1 MNRLEHKIFALEFD
15 AAGMSKLLEQVG
27 EKIIE
32 HIISL
37 PDQPASNVEDGALL
51 AAKIRQP
58 LPETG
63 ENFDVL
69 LNALFDETISK
80 SFNSAGPGYMAYIP
94 GGGIFHAA
102 LADLIS
108 KAVNRYVGVWE
119 AAPGLVQIETTVIRW
134 FCDIVDYPDSAG
146 GFLTSGGSLA
156 NFSALFTARREHLA
170 ENFLNGTIYTSDQ
183 THHSVQKAA
192 VLAGFPAKRVRI
204 VATDENYRIRIDHLT
219 QLIDLDR
226 QRGLTPF
233 AIVANA
239 GTTNSGAID
248 DLESIASI
256 CQKQALW
263 LHVDAAYGG
272 FFMLTARGQAMLQGL
287 NKADSITLDPHKSLF
302 LPYGTGCLI
311 VRDRASL
318 KRAHAA
324 DADYMPA
331 MQEDPDLV
339 DFCQI
344 SPELTREFRGLRI
357 WLPVKMHGISVFRNY
372 LDEKL
377 DLVRWMSTELKKV
390 DHIELLSEPQLTVV
404 TFKARADELDA
415 PAVNAVTRNLLENIN
430 QRTNVFLTGTM
441 LGDHFAIRICVLC
454 FRTHQAQME
463 TCLRDI
469 IAACEQILDG
479 PFKIK

>member
-1 MNRLEHKIFALEFD
+1 MSHVEHQNFPLEFD
-15 AAGMSKLLEQVG
+15 AARMSKLLEQVS

-37 PDQPASNVEDGALL
+37 PEQPASDVEGGDLL

-69 LNALFDETISK
+69 LSSLFDETVAK
-80 SFNSAGPGYMAYIP
+80 SFNSANPGYMAYIP

-108 KAVNRYVGVWE
+108 KAVNRYVGVWA
-119 AAPGLVQIETTVIRW
+119 AAPGLVQIETNVIRW

-156 NFSALFTARREHLA
+156 NFSALFTARRERLA
-170 ENFLNGTIYTSDQ
+170 DNFLNGTIYTSDQ

-192 VLAGFPAKRVRI
+192 ILAGFPAKRVRI
-204 VATDENYRIRIDHLT
+204 IATDENYRIRIDHLK
-219 QLIDLDR
+219 QLINIDR
-226 QRGLTPF
+226 QRGLKPF
-233 AIVANA
+233 AVVANA

-248 DLESIASI
+248 SLDSIASI
-256 CQKQALW
+256 CQQQALW

-272 FFMLTARGQAMLQGL
+272 FFMLTERGQAMLQGL

-311 VRDRASL
+311 VRDRETL

-331 MQEDPDLV
+331 MQEDPNLV

-357 WLPVKMHGISVFRNY
+357 WLPIKMHGISVFRDY

-377 DLVRWMSTELKKV
+377 DLARWISTELQRL
-390 DHIELLSEPQLTVV
+390 DHIELLNEPQLTVV
-404 TFKARADELDA
+404 TFMAKVDGLDTQEL
-415 PAVNAVTRNLLENIN
+415 NTVTRNLLQNIN
-430 QRTNVFLTGTM
+430 QRRNVFLTGTM
-441 LGDHFAIRICVLC
+441 LGDRFAIRICVLC
-454 FRTHQAQME
+454 FRTHQSHME
-463 TCLRDI
+463 ACLQDI
-469 IAACEQILDG
+469 IAACEQLCQ
-479 PFKIK
+479 